1 MREMIKMVVVLTIL
15 SSLSGGLLAYLK
27 DGTKERIENQEL
39 ELVKGPAL
47 RFILDGASNDVVAD
61 RFKITDNEV
70 ERSVFVGVYDGKA
83 NTIAFEAEATGFADK
98 IGLIVAFNVDE
109 DKLVGVGVTTHKET
123 PGLGAKAKEDPN
135 FSKQF
140 SGLPATEAL
149 KVTQDGGGINAL
161 GGATITSRAVCTG
174 ASSAIEIYKKLKPT
188 LVEKLKE
195 FSK

>member
-1 MREMIKMVVVLTIL
+1 MQEMIKMVVVLTIL

-47 RFILDGASNDVVAD
+47 RTILEGASNDVVAD
-61 RFKITDNEV
+61 RFKVTDNDV
-70 ERSVFVGVYDGKA
+70 ERSVFVGVYDGKP
-83 NTIAFEAEATGFADK
+83 NTVAFEAEATGFADK
-98 IGLIVAFNVDE
+98 VGLIVAFNVDD
-109 DKLVGVGVTTHKET
+109 DKIVGLGVTTHKET
-123 PGLGAKAKEDPN
+123 PGLGAKAKEDPS
-135 FSKQF
+135 FAKQF
-140 SGLPATEAL
+140 TGLPATDPL

-161 GGATITSRAVCTG
+161 GGATITSRGVCAG
-174 ASSAIEIYKKLKPT
+174 ASSAIEIYKQLKPT

>member
-1 MREMIKMVVVLTIL
+1 MIKMVVVLTIL
-15 SSLSGGLLAYLK
+15 SSFSGGLLAALK

-47 RFILDGASNDVVAD
+47 RVILEGASNDVVAD
-61 RFKITDNEV
+61 RFKITANEI
-70 ERSVFVGVYDGKA
+70 ERDIFVGVFDGTA
-83 NTIAFEAEATGFADK
+83 NTVAFETEASGYADK
-98 IGLIVAFNVDE
+98 MGMIVAFNVDE
-109 DKLVGVGVTTHKET
+109 DKLAGIGVTTHKET
-123 PGLGAKAKEDPN
+123 PGLGARAKEDPS
-135 FSKQF
+135 FAKQF
-140 SGLPATEAL
+140 AGLPATDSV

-174 ASSAIEIYKKLKPT
+174 ATDAIEIYNQLKPT

>member
-15 SSLSGGLLAYLK
+15 SSFSGGLLAALK
-27 DGTKERIENQEL
+27 DGTKEKIENQEL

-47 RFILDGASNDVVAD
+47 RDILEGADNDVVAD
-61 RFKITDNEV
+61 RFKIEDNEV
-70 ERSVFVGVYDGKA
+70 ERDVFVGVFEGKA
-83 NTIAFEAEATGFADK
+83 NTVAFETEANGYGDK
-98 IGLIVAFNVDE
+98 IGLIVAFNVEE
-109 DKLVGVGVTTHKET
+109 DKLAGVGVTTHKET
-123 PGLGAKAKEDPN
+123 PGLGAMAKDDPA

-140 SGLPATEAL
+140 AGLPATDPV

-174 ASSAIEIYKKLKPT
+174 TSNAIEIYQQLKPT
-188 LVEKLKE
+188 LVEKLKA